1 VKRVERRRQNFFLP
15 FTHEGEV
22 LFQEVRRR
30 RLGRSDDEIK
40 DTLTDLARLTRR
52 LAEVNLA
59 NLEAQDMDA
68 MLPAQRFMHR
78 RNLADATRMA
88 AKDVYSMSSSELAKH
103 RRRLKYG
110 VRVSDVLAAL
120 MEEVEDHQ
128 YRYDN

>member
-1 VKRVERRRQNFFLP
+1 
-15 FTHEGEV
+15 
-22 LFQEVRRR
+22 
-30 RLGRSDDEIK
+30 
-40 DTLTDLARLTRR
+40 LTDLARLTRR